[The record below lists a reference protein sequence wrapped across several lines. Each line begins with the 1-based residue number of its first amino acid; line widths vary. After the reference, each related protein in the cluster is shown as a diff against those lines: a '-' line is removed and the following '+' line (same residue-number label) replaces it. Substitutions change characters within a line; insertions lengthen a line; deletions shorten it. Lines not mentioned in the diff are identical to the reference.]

1 MLKNNNM
8 AVIDRMAGK
17 NLKSSRRRSLS
28 MILSVFL
35 SSFLLFSIFTTGI
48 TWFQMQRIRNIRLDG
63 AEFDAILYGVT
74 EEQMEACRK
83 NPDIKRTGIA
93 AVSGYIAKTEKEHLP
108 DVGLLWTDESF
119 WNDMMAP
126 ARKWVKGRYPEEENE
141 VMATKQALEECGFG
155 GLDVGDTFT
164 AVYGI
169 QDKKYEKTF
178 RISGMW
184 DGYGTKKVF
193 YVSENFYQKT
203 GLTVEDT
210 ASGRYY
216 MDFKQNLISPK
227 KQDAFI
233 SSMKLKKVQR
243 LFFTGDFAFSMR
255 ILAGIAGLVF
265 VTCMCAYLLIYNIMY
280 LYVAGNVRY
289 YGLLQTI
296 GMTGA
301 QIRRLM
307 YRQMLLVCG
316 IGTTGGILT
325 GGLVS
330 LFLIPVII
338 KSLGSGKADE
348 ITVSFHPAVFLLT
361 ILLSGITV
369 LIAGRKP
376 AETAIAYSPVQ
387 ALGYRPQADRPKNH
401 FHRLK
406 HTSCPTQSPDSLQT
420 PDAAART
427 GISHPGK
434 GPLIWRM
441 AKRQIT
447 KDRKKSALVM
457 LSLAAPLSVFLCM
470 TTLLTSQGAR
480 EFVSSDRNL
489 DMNIKNDTLK
499 QEKKEDRVNIFD
511 QKLLKRLKNMDNIK
525 EMNPVI
531 YTEITVP
538 WEPDFADLWMREFY
552 ETWMN
557 IPYEDDLAEYK
568 EHPENFGSSL
578 VGITPSDFQSLNSS
592 LEVPIDE
599 DAFLSGKTCILY
611 RDTLALKDSDISG
624 KTITCAEYGNPEHTR
639 SFQIAGLTD
648 TNDYTALLGFP
659 PTIIVSNTVVKEF
672 VKEPVICSLGVTYTK
687 EYDKK
692 TEADLLAVLNQQ
704 TTDYSYDS
712 KIELL
717 ENVKEAQ
724 GSLPVVSAGIVLIL
738 ALIGITN
745 YINTFMGSIH
755 SRSIELSILES
766 IGMTGRQIKQMLITE
781 GLLYAAGA
789 LAITGTAGTAITWIL
804 YQSMNY
810 MKADFHIPAAPVP
823 GIVLAILLICALIP
837 AVGTGHFQSGT
848 GHF

>member
-48 TWFQMQRIRNIRLDG
+48 TWFQMERLRNIRLDG

-108 DVGLLWTDESF
+108 DVGLLWTNESF

-141 VMATKQALEECGFG
+141 VMATKQALKECGFG
-155 GLDVGDTFT
+155 DLDVGDTFT

-169 QDKKYEKTF
+169 QDKKFEKTF

-184 DGYGTKKVF
+184 DGYGPKKVF

-210 ASGRYY
+210 SSGRYY
-216 MDFKQNLISPK
+216 MDFKQNLISSK
-227 KQDAFI
+227 KQNAFI

-265 VTCMCAYLLIYNIMY
+265 VTCLCAYLLIYNIMY

-307 YRQMLLVCG
+307 YRQILLICG
-316 IGTTGGILT
+316 IGTA
-325 GGLVS
+325 GGLLSGGLIS
-330 LFLIPVII
+330 LILIPVII

-348 ITVSFHPAVFLLT
+348 ITVTLHPAVFLLT
-361 ILLSGITV
+361 VLLSGITV
-369 LIAGRKP
+369 LIAGKKP

-387 ALGYRPQADRPKNH
+387 ALGYRPQAAKTAARAKI
-401 FHRLK
+401 
-406 HTSCPTQSPDSLQT
+406 PDSRQ
-420 PDAAART
+420 R
-427 GISHPGK
+427 K
-434 GPLIWRM
+434 GSLIWSM

-511 QKLLKRLKNMDNIK
+511 QKLLKTLENMDSIK
-525 EMNPVI
+525 EVNTVI

-538 WEPDFADLWMREFY
+538 WEPDFADLWMRKFY
-552 ETWMN
+552 ETWMT

-578 VGITPSDFQSLNSS
+578 VGISPSDFQSLNSS
-592 LEVPIDE
+592 LETPIDE

-611 RDTLALKDSDISG
+611 RNTLALKDSDISG

-639 SFQIAGLTD
+639 SFQISGLTD

-659 PTIIVSNTVVKEF
+659 PTIIVSDTVVKEF
-672 VKEPVICSLGVTYTK
+672 VKDPVICSLGVTYTK
-687 EYDKK
+687 EYNEKAE
-692 TEADLLAVLNQQ
+692 TDLLAVLNQQ

-717 ENVKEAQ
+717 KNVKEAQ
-724 GSLPVVSAGIVLIL
+724 GNLPVVSAGIVLIL

-755 SRSIELSILES
+755 SRTIELSILES

-789 LAITGTAGTAITWIL
+789 LPITGTAGTAVTWLL

-810 MKADFHIPAAPVP
+810 MKAGFHVPAAPVP
-823 GIVLAILLICALIP
+823 GSVLAILLICAFIP
-837 AVGTGHFQSGT
+837 AAAYRQIEKQGTVT
-848 GHF
+848 ERIK